1 MSQFKDSI
9 AQSNV
14 NFPIETVITPMA
26 GENYSRAMIFMHVT
40 NAATYLPGIT
50 SPAPAAGDFI
60 ELNSNNYG
68 TITGG
73 LLKKWLVPFF
83 AKATTVKVGIAI
95 FDTDTTTETDDGE
108 GGTTTVTTPATAPLS
123 DVYEA
128 KKMYA
133 YFKFAIEESAGY
145 SEAQVNLSNLC
156 LSDPLYSVLW
166 VGTDD
171 ADTLTKSS
179 AIITALKNAGS
190 KARVIYNS
198 NADING
204 ALAQLGAT
212 LATANTTGTPV
223 GNSIDMLAFN
233 TVQASGTANADG
245 EHADLTATQKAA
257 LDDQKIGYQTWVG
270 DGTENVVTEG
280 SLYLNG
286 DSVGANWVKAY
297 IEYMCKVKT
306 ANYMTRMNTFRNN
319 QTYQAILLILTDQ
332 VRPFVQFGRLD
343 GFRLTA
349 PTFDQLP
356 PSGDQI
362 TVPNAWEATYI
373 DNVREVTVYGTLYLT
388 QPTR

>member
-1 MSQFKDSI
+1 MSQFKGSI

-26 GENYSRAMIFMHVT
+26 GENYSRAVIFMNIA
-40 NAATYLPGIT
+40 NAATYLPGVDE
-50 SPAPAAGDFI
+50 PAAGALI
-60 ELNSNNYG
+60 ELNSSNYG
-68 TITGG
+68 TVTGG
-73 LLKKWLVPFF
+73 KLKNWLVPFF
-83 AKATTVKVGIAI
+83 AKAVTAKVGIAI
-95 FDTDTTTETDDGE
+95 FDTDQEGE
-108 GGTTTVTTPATAPLS
+108 PVTPATAPLA

-128 KKMYA
+128 KKMYG
-133 YFKFAIEESAGY
+133 YFKFAIG
-145 SEAQVNLSNLC
+145 EAAEYNSLQVSLSNLC
-156 LSDPLYSVLW
+156 IVDPLYSVLW

-171 ADTLTKSS
+171 ADVLAGTS
-179 AIITALKNAGS
+179 ALLTALTAAAS
-190 KARVIYNS
+190 TARVVYNS
-198 NADING
+198 NSNING

-212 LATANTTGTPV
+212 MSTANATGTPV
-223 GNSIDMLAFN
+223 GNSVDMIAFN
-233 TVQASGTANADG
+233 TIQASAGTNDAG
-245 EHADLTATQKAA
+245 EHLNLTATQKAS
-257 LDDQKIGYQTWVG
+257 LDSQKVGYQTWVG

-306 ANYMTRMNTFRNN
+306 ANFMTRMNTFRNN

-332 VRPFVQFGRLD
+332 VRPFLQFGRLD

-356 PSGDQI
+356 ASGDQI

>member
-1 MSQFKDSI
+1 MSQFKGSI
-9 AQSNV
+9 AQTNV

-26 GENYSRAMIFMHVT
+26 GENYSRAVIFMNVS
-40 NAATYLPGIT
+40 NAATYLPGVDN
-50 SPAPAAGDFI
+50 PAAGDLI

-68 TITGG
+68 TLTGG
-73 LLKKWLVPFF
+73 KLKSWLVPFF
-83 AKATTVKVGIAI
+83 TKATTAKVGIAI
-95 FDTDTTTETDDGE
+95 FNTDQE
-108 GGTTTVTTPATAPLS
+108 GDPDPVPATAPLAT
-123 DVYEA
+123 VYEA
-128 KKMYA
+128 KKMYG

-145 SEAQVNLSNLC
+145 NAVQVELSNLC
-156 LSDPLYSVLW
+156 VADPLYSVLW
-166 VGTDD
+166 VGTS
-171 ADTLTKSS
+171 DTNVLTKTS
-179 AIITALKNAGS
+179 ALISALKTAGS
-190 KARVIYNS
+190 TARVIYNS

-212 LATANTTGTPV
+212 LSSANTTGTPV
-223 GNSIDMLAFN
+223 GNSVDMLAFN
-233 TVQASGTANADG
+233 TVQASGNTDEDG
-245 EHADLTATQKAA
+245 EHVNLTATEKAA

-297 IEYMCKVKT
+297 IEYMCKIKT
-306 ANYMTRMNTFRNN
+306 ANYMARMNTFRNN

-332 VRPFVQFGRLD
+332 VRPFLEFGRLD
-343 GFRLTA
+343 GFVITA
-349 PTFDQLP
+349 PTFSNLP
-356 PSGDQI
+356 ESGDTI

>member
-1 MSQFKDSI
+1 MSQFKGSI
-9 AQSNV
+9 AQTNV

-26 GENYSRAMIFMHVT
+26 GENYSRAVIFMDIA
-40 NAATYLPGIT
+40 NAATYLPGV
-50 SPAPAAGDFI
+50 AEPAAGDLI

-73 LLKKWLVPFF
+73 KLKAWLVPFF
-83 AKATTVKVGIAI
+83 TKATTAKVGIAL
-95 FDTDTTTETDDGE
+95 FDTDTTDTS
-108 GGTTTVTTPATAPLS
+108 GGGDPVVTPATAPIA

-128 KKMYA
+128 KKMYG
-133 YFKFAIEESAGY
+133 YFKFAIEEATDY
-145 SEAQVNLSNLC
+145 NALQVSLSNLC
-156 LSDPLYSVLW
+156 KADPLYSVLW
-166 VGTDD
+166 IGTDD
-171 ADTLTKSS
+171 GDVLTETS
-179 AIITALKNAGS
+179 ALISALTGAGS
-190 KARVIYNS
+190 KARVIYN
-198 NADING
+198 ADSTING

-212 LATANTTGTPV
+212 LATANATGTPV
-223 GNSIDMLAFN
+223 GNSIDMVAFN
-233 TVQASGTANADG
+233 TIQASGGVDEEG
-245 EHADLTATQKAA
+245 EHVNLTATEKAA

-306 ANYMTRMNTFRNN
+306 ANYMSRMNTFRNN

-332 VRPFVQFGRLD
+332 VRPFLQFGRLD
-343 GFRLTA
+343 GFVITA
-349 PTFDQLP
+349 PPFSQLP
-356 PSGDQI
+356 ESGDQI

>member
-1 MSQFKDSI
+1 MSQFKGSI
-9 AQSNV
+9 AQTNV

-26 GENYSRAMIFMHVT
+26 GENYSRAVIFMDIA
-40 NAATYLPGIT
+40 NAATYLPGV
-50 SPAPAAGDFI
+50 AEPAAGDLI

-68 TITGG
+68 TVTGG
-73 LLKKWLVPFF
+73 KLKAWLVPFF
-83 AKATTVKVGIAI
+83 TKATTAKVGIAI
-95 FDTDTTTETDDGE
+95 FDTDQE
-108 GGTTTVTTPATAPLS
+108 GDPDPIPATAPLA

-128 KKMYA
+128 KKMYG

-145 SEAQVNLSNLC
+145 NALQVSLSNLC
-156 LSDPLYSVLW
+156 KADPLYSVLW
-166 VGTDD
+166 VGTAD
-171 ADTLTKSS
+171 ADVLAKSS
-179 AIITALKNAGS
+179 ALISALNGAAAT
-190 KARVIYNS
+190 ARVIYN
-198 NADING
+198 ADSTING

-212 LATANTTGTPV
+212 LATANATGTPV
-223 GNSIDMLAFN
+223 GNSIDMVAFN
-233 TVQASGTANADG
+233 TIQASGGVDAEG
-245 EHADLTATQKAA
+245 EHVDLTATEKAA

-306 ANYMTRMNTFRNN
+306 ANYMTRINTFRNN

-332 VRPFVQFGRLD
+332 VRPFLQFGRLD
-343 GFRLTA
+343 GFTITA
-349 PTFDQLP
+349 PTFDNLP
-356 PSGDQI
+356 QSGDQI

-373 DNVREVTVYGTLYLT
+373 DNVREVTVYGTLYIT

>member
-9 AQSNV
+9 AQTNV

-26 GENYSRAMIFMHVT
+26 GENYSRAMIFMNVA
-40 NAATYLPGIT
+40 NAATYLPGLT
-50 SPAPAAGDFI
+50 SPAPAAGDLI

-83 AKATTVKVGIAI
+83 AKASTAKVGIAI
-95 FDTDTTTETDDGE
+95 FDTPTSS
-108 GGTTTVTTPATAPLS
+108 GGGDPTPATAPLA

-133 YFKFAIEESAGY
+133 YFKFAIEGSADY
-145 SEAQVNLSNLC
+145 SAAQVNLLNLC
-156 LSDPLYSVLW
+156 KADELYSVLW

-171 ADTLTKSS
+171 GDTLTKTS
-179 AIITALKNAGS
+179 ALVTALKNEGG
-190 KARVIYNS
+190 KFRLIYNS
-198 NADING
+198 NSDING
-204 ALAQLGAT
+204 ALAQLGAS
-212 LATANTTGTPV
+212 LATANATGTPV
-223 GNSIDMLAFN
+223 GNSVDMIAFN
-233 TVQASGTANADG
+233 TIQASGPENEDQ
-245 EHADLTATQKAA
+245 EHIDLTATQKAA

-280 SLYLNG
+280 SLYSNG
-286 DSVGANWVKAY
+286 NSVGADWVKAY

-306 ANYMTRMNTFRNN
+306 ANYMTRINTFRNN
-319 QTYQAILLILTDQ
+319 QTYQAIICILTDQ
-332 VRPFVQFGRLD
+332 VKPFLQFGRLD
-343 GFRLTA
+343 RFTITA
-349 PTFDQLP
+349 PTFDNLP
-356 PSGDQI
+356 ASGDQI

>member
-9 AQSNV
+9 AQANV

-26 GENYSRAMIFMHVT
+26 GENYSRAVIFMNVA
-40 NAATYLPGIT
+40 NAATYLPGV
-50 SPAPAAGDFI
+50 AEPAAGDLI
-60 ELNSNNYG
+60 ELTSSNYG

-73 LLKKWLVPFF
+73 KLKNWLVPFF
-83 AKATTVKVGIAI
+83 TKATTAKVGIAI
-95 FDTDTTTETDDGE
+95 FDTDTTDTSGGE
-108 GGTTTVTTPATAPLS
+108 PVTVPATAPLA

-128 KKMYA
+128 KKMYG
-133 YFKFAIEESAGY
+133 YFKFAIEETTGY
-145 SEAQVNLSNLC
+145 NDLQVQLSNLC
-156 LSDPLYSVLW
+156 VADPLYSVLW
-166 VGTDD
+166 IGTDD
-171 ADTLTKSS
+171 GALLTKSS
-179 AIITALKNAGS
+179 TLLSSLVSAGS

-198 NADING
+198 NSNING
-204 ALAQLGAT
+204 ALAQLGAS
-212 LATANTTGTPV
+212 LSTANATGTPV
-223 GNSIDMLAFN
+223 GNSVDMVAFN
-233 TVQASGTANADG
+233 TIQASGPADENG
-245 EHADLTATQKAA
+245 EHQDLTATQKLA
-257 LDDQKIGYQTWVG
+257 LDDQKVGYQTWVG
-270 DGTENVVTEG
+270 DSTENVATEG

-286 DSVGANWVKAY
+286 DSVGAAWVKAY

-319 QTYQAILLILTDQ
+319 ETYQAILLILTDQ

-343 GFRLTA
+343 GFVITA

-356 PSGDQI
+356 ESGDQI